1 MTKAATPQAI
11 AATITLDMP
20 LTRGETEITELRLR
34 KPTSGELRGVSLA
47 DVLQMQTDALIT
59 LIPRLSTPS
68 LTATEVRQMDPADLV
83 QCGGE
88 IAGFLLTKRTKG
100 DVKPHALLHHFHP
113 PRDCT
118 LRKNCSGSEIDGE
131 DAFRKYRSSGN
142 ARSCRSCV
150 VVGIPGSGVRACDD
164 FRCRSSYSFLSTG
177 CR

>member
-11 AATITLDMP
+11 AATIPLDMP

-88 IAGFLLTKRTKG
+88 IAGFLLTKRAKG
-100 DVKPHALLHHFHP
+100 E
-113 PRDCT
+113 
-118 LRKNCSGSEIDGE
+118 SE
-131 DAFRKYRSSGN
+131 
-142 ARSCRSCV
+142 
-150 VVGIPGSGVRACDD
+150 
-164 FRCRSSYSFLSTG
+164 
-177 CR
+177 

>member
-100 DVKPHALLHHFHP
+100 E
-113 PRDCT
+113 
-118 LRKNCSGSEIDGE
+118 SE
-131 DAFRKYRSSGN
+131 
-142 ARSCRSCV
+142 
-150 VVGIPGSGVRACDD
+150 
-164 FRCRSSYSFLSTG
+164 
-177 CR
+177 

>member
-34 KPTSGELRGVSLA
+34 KPTSGELRGGSRA

-88 IAGFLLTKRTKG
+88 IAGFLLTKRAKG
-100 DVKPHALLHHFHP
+100 E
-113 PRDCT
+113 
-118 LRKNCSGSEIDGE
+118 SE
-131 DAFRKYRSSGN
+131 
-142 ARSCRSCV
+142 
-150 VVGIPGSGVRACDD
+150 
-164 FRCRSSYSFLSTG
+164 
-177 CR
+177 